1 MKDISQWRPATS
13 AIPTSPGVYRY
24 WDLHENV
31 IYVGKAKNLRNRL
44 TSYFQDPAGLH
55 PRTQTMLQ
63 TAQRVD
69 WVTVETEVEALQLE
83 HTWIKEYD
91 PRFNVRFRDDKSYP
105 WLAISMTDKFP
116 RVLVVR
122 GARRKGW
129 KYFGPYVQA
138 WTIRDTI
145 DRLLRV
151 FPVRTCSDVTFKR
164 AKASNRPCLLG
175 YIDKCAAPCVGRI
188 DETGHMDLIKGFTA
202 LVDGDVKPTLRTLN
216 KEMQQASDEL
226 EFEKAARLR
235 DDIAAVEWVAQ
246 KSAVVLEPSAVSD
259 VFAVYDDE
267 LSAAVQIFHV
277 RDGRLR
283 GERGFVSDKQEDL
296 SPGELLVRIFQQMYA
311 EDGGEVPPREIL
323 VSHEVADF
331 EVILNWL
338 ESRRGSSV
346 DVRVPQRGDKRRL
359 METALANAE
368 LSLKGYRQR
377 RGADIASRGHAL
389 EEIADYLDLKVAP
402 LRMECI
408 DVSHLDGTNVVA
420 SLVVFEDGL
429 PQKSDY
435 RRFVLRHGE
444 GNDDVRS
451 IAEVVER
458 RFRPQTE
465 QEATKKFRY
474 PPQLLVVDGGKPQV
488 RAAAQVLAEL
498 GVDIPVC
505 GLAKRLEEVW
515 LADASDPIILPR
527 NSEGLFMLQR
537 LRDEAHR
544 FAIAHQRQRARK
556 SLVDSLLDEI
566 PGLGQVRK
574 TTLIKHFGS
583 VKKLRAASVEQISEV
598 PGIGA
603 ALAATIRDR
612 VAATPEGLV
621 INTAT
626 GEVTEGT

>member
-24 WDLHENV
+24 WDEHENV

-188 DETGHMDLIKGFTA
+188 DETGHMNLIKGFTA

-216 KEMQQASDEL
+216 REMQQASDEL

-246 KSAVVLEPSAVSD
+246 KSAVVLEPNAASD

-389 EEIADYLDLKVAP
+389 EEIADYLDLKAAP

-458 RFRPQTE
+458 RFRIQTE
-465 QEATKKFRY
+465 PEATKKFRY

-544 FAIAHQRQRARK
+544 FAITHQRQRARK

-574 TTLIKHFGS
+574 TTLLKHFGS
-583 VKKLRAASVEQISEV
+583 VKKLRAASVEQISQV

-603 ALAATIRDR
+603 ALAATIHDR